1 MTPTSDDARRVNEQ
15 IAETLRDEIKT
26 GRLKAGDKMPSVR
39 AIAERFDVAAGTATK
54 AVQLLAK
61 WGLVAPDST
70 RGYFV
75 SAQVSG
81 DEEVPSLSPEF
92 AAIMKEVESMRE
104 HLARLDERLQRLE
117 KADKPN

>member
-26 GRLKAGDKMPSVR
+26 GRLKVGDKLPSVR
-39 AIAERFDVAAGTATK
+39 AIAERFEVAPGTATK

-61 WGLVAPDST
+61 WELVAPDST

-81 DEEVPSLSPEF
+81 DEEVPGPSPEF
-92 AAIMKEVESMRE
+92 AAIMEEVAAMRE

-117 KADKPN
+117 DSEKRG